1 MDTILTA
8 ELPMYSVPRSVLDAF
23 RQRPRPVLYYAG
35 SFNPPHPGHL
45 QAIKGAAQQ
54 LQEMGL
60 LDPILVV
67 APKSDE
73 RLKQKMGKYGETLM
87 FPWLE
92 RVKLFQQLWR
102 DLNLEA
108 DLRDLGDLHF
118 DSSWRHF
125 RGEATQIRRDTDRA
139 FGALGCQVFRVMG
152 EDRVVD
158 QGLEDDPMVLS
169 TPRCELSS
177 SHIRQ
182 LLVDDAF
189 DALDALVGPKVA
201 EAYMQSFA
209 TLWGWMGCHVHFM
222 DGLPRAVHLVFRADH
237 AKREGCPGR
246 KMCDNIMQKGQ
257 SLVVMLSGIGLLHS
271 GGLCGTSKP
280 LATPKSTSLVRHWKK
295 GWMSCFLDPSTI
307 HEQFINNS

>member
-1 MDTILTA
+1 MS
-8 ELPMYSVPRSVLDAF
+8 YSVPRSVLDAF
-23 RQRPRPVLYYAG
+23 RQRPGPVLYYAV
-35 SFNPPHPGHL
+35 SLNPPHPGHL
-45 QAIKGAAQQ
+45 QAIRGAAQQ
-54 LQEMGL
+54 LQQMGL
-60 LDPILVV
+60 NDDPILVV

-73 RLKQKMGKYGETLM
+73 RLKQKMRTYGETLM

-102 DLNLEA
+102 DNLESLESLEA
-108 DLRDLGDLHF
+108 DLAPLGLEGDLAPLHF

-125 RGEATQIRRDTDRA
+125 RGDARQIRRDTDRA

-158 QGLEDDPMVLS
+158 HGLEDDPMVLS

-182 LLVDDAF
+182 LLVDGAF

-209 TLWGWMGCHVHFM
+209 TL
-222 DGLPRAVHLVFRADH
+222 
-237 AKREGCPGR
+237 
-246 KMCDNIMQKGQ
+246 
-257 SLVVMLSGIGLLHS
+257 
-271 GGLCGTSKP
+271 
-280 LATPKSTSLVRHWKK
+280 
-295 GWMSCFLDPSTI
+295 
-307 HEQFINNS
+307 